1 MCSFVRHSTMAIL
14 LILCFVHARS
24 QTNRCD
30 SIQWN
35 FDVNQFAIDGDN
47 LMADFAEKGWTEEFF
62 QTNEIDVT
70 IYGATDC
77 PGSYAYNSKLAGN
90 RALYLRNYFEVSA
103 FPKLTIANSYAI
115 PERNCVKPGQGY
127 NRADRVTALKVCWA
141 GESSTV
147 VAQNNRQEVKE
158 VVEKQKTGEASK
170 EVVVRPTNTNEVKE
184 TASEN
189 TVNEAKSNYG
199 TNTVVDAV
207 AEVKTTG
214 TQTTEEVEATTSDS
228 LQTQQVLTDATLEV
242 KIADTQAGEE
252 QVKTTASDSL
262 QTQQIVIAETSAV
275 IDSPVDSAYSAANDM
290 AIEVVDESARVDSI
304 NVLAL
309 DSTYTLPVKPKK
321 VFDEESMPELNK
333 GDEVIMEG
341 LNFYP
346 GSHRTLPE
354 AKPILKKLLQV
365 LKENPTLMIEI
376 QGHVCCASK
385 PNEDGLDDETGDF
398 KLSWNRAQ
406 YVRDYLIQNG
416 IAENRISYRGFAM
429 TRPLVYPEKTIQDQ
443 IKNRRVEILVTA
455 E

>member
-1 MCSFVRHSTMAIL
+1 MCSFVRHSTLAIL
-14 LILCFVHARS
+14 LIFCFVHARS

-77 PGSYAYNSKLAGN
+77 PGSYAYNSKLAGY

-141 GESSTV
+141 GENATV
-147 VAQNNRQEVKE
+147 VAQNNKQEVKE
-158 VVEKQKTGEASK
+158 VLAKEKTKEASN
-170 EVVVRPTNTNEVKE
+170 EVVVRQTNTNEVKE
-184 TASEN
+184 TTAEK
-189 TVNEAKSNYG
+189 TANEANSNNG
-199 TNTVVDAV
+199 TNTVVDVV

-214 TQTTEEVEATTSDS
+214 TQAVEEEVRAATSDS
-228 LQTQQVLTDATLEV
+228 LQTQQ
-242 KIADTQAGEE
+242 IA
-252 QVKTTASDSL
+252 
-262 QTQQIVIAETSAV
+262 IAETIAV
-275 IDSPVDSAYSAANDM
+275 IDSPTDSANIAVNER
-290 AIEVVDESARVDSI
+290 AIEVVEESARVDSI

-333 GDEVIMEG
+333 GDEVIMDG

-354 AKPILKKLLQV
+354 AKPVLKKLLQA

>member
-47 LMADFAEKGWTEEFF
+47 LLADFAEKGWTEEFF

-77 PGSYAYNSKLAGN
+77 PGTYEYNSKLAGY
-90 RALYLRNYFEVSA
+90 RARYLRNYFEVSA
-103 FPKLTIANSYAI
+103 FPKLTIANSYTI

-127 NRADRVTALKVCWA
+127 NRADRVTALKVCWVGDLPAVSASTANVNKPTDVKVNA
-141 GESSTV
+141 GDNTKQEPLSTQQQKANESTSV
-147 VAQNNRQEVKE
+147 EEYIQPKE
-158 VVEKQKTGEASK
+158 EKT
-170 EVVVRPTNTNEVKE
+170 EVVV
-184 TASEN
+184 SE
-189 TVNEAKSNYG
+189 
-199 TNTVVDAV
+199 
-207 AEVKTTG
+207 
-214 TQTTEEVEATTSDS
+214 
-228 LQTQQVLTDATLEV
+228 EV
-242 KIADTQAGEE
+242 KIEIAPADSAQTIDLIAEE
-252 QVKTTASDSL
+252 QIDSLAQAITEIEKTDSLAITTA
-262 QTQQIVIAETSAV
+262 E
-275 IDSPVDSAYSAANDM
+275 N
-290 AIEVVDESARVDSI
+290 AIESTIENAFDNPAVDSI
-304 NVLAL
+304 NIALL
-309 DSTYTLPVKPKK
+309 DSTVVLPSKPKK
-321 VFDEESMPELNK
+321 VFDIASTPDINK
-333 GDEVIMEG
+333 GDELIMEG

-354 AKPILKKLLQV
+354 AKPILRKLLQ
-365 LKENPTLMIEI
+365 LLQDNPTLMIEI
-376 QGHVCCASK
+376 QGHVCCATK

-416 IAENRISYRGFAM
+416 VAESRITYRGFAM

-443 IKNRRVEILVTA
+443 IKNRRVEILIVA